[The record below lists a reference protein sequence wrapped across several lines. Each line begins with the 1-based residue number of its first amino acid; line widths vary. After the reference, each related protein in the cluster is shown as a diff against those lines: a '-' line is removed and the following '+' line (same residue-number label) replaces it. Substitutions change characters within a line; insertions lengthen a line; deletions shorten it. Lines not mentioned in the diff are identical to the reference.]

1 MMKTK
6 DTVRK
11 DSTTEKM
18 TVVPMRVDREL
29 WAEVGR
35 IVDANP
41 FLAKVDI
48 ARIAM
53 RMGVKQLREGAT
65 IALAPITQ
73 KEKHE
78 AEGSSK

>member
-11 DSTTEKM
+11 DSTKEKM

-29 WAEVGR
+29 WDEVGR

-53 RMGVKQLREGAT
+53 RMGIKQLREGAT
-65 IALAPITQ
+65 IALAPIVQ
-73 KEKHE
+73 KENHE
-78 AEGSSK
+78 AQSGGR

>member
-1 MMKTK
+1 MKTK
-6 DTVRK
+6 DNVRK
-11 DSTTEKM
+11 DPTREKM

-29 WAEVGR
+29 WDEVGR

-53 RMGVKQLREGAT
+53 RMGIKQLREGAT
-65 IALAPITQ
+65 IALAPITK
-73 KEKHE
+73 KENHA
-78 AEGSSK
+78 AESGSR